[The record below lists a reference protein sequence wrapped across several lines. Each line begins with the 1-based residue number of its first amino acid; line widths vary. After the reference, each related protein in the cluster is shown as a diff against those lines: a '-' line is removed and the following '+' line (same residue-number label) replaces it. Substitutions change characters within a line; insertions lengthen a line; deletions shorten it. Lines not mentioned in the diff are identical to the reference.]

1 MVPLIQ
7 TFDVGWSGKLRDVDN
22 NFMSAYS
29 AKTMPL

>member
-7 TFDVGWSGKLRDVDN
+7 TFDVGWCGKFRDVYN
-22 NFMSAYS
+22 VFMAVTT

>member
-1 MVPLIQ
+1 MVLMIQ

-22 NFMSAYS
+22 NFMSAKC